1 MTAFMDNTTQHDPLA
16 QMQHCLAQ
24 QQAAYRQQPMPTA
37 AVRIDRLDRLLKMS
51 EEATEQLVTAISADF
66 GHRSRHETLLAEL
79 SMSQAAIR
87 NAKRHLK
94 SWMKARRVSTP
105 LAYQPSKNMLLR
117 QPLGVIGVVAPW
129 NYPYQLSIGPTICA
143 IAAGNRVMIKP
154 SELTPQFSLLLQELI
169 AKYFS
174 PDEISV
180 IIGDA
185 EAAQQFVSL
194 PFDHLVFTG
203 STAVGRKVAEVAGR
217 NLTPVTL
224 ELGGKSPAII
234 DPSANLDLIIPRL
247 AFAKLINAG
256 QTCIAPDYLMVP
268 AGQSQTILAAL
279 QQAAK
284 ALYPTTATN
293 PDYTSI
299 INPRH
304 YQRLQHLMTDAAQ
317 QGASVHTLTGE
328 PSDSSSRKIPP
339 TVVLGVTP
347 DMQIMQDEI
356 FGPILPIM
364 EYRDLDEAIAYINA
378 RERPLALY
386 WFGQDSARQQRV
398 LTETISGG
406 VTINDC
412 VWHFAQ
418 ESQPFGGVGASGQGA
433 YHGEHGFRAFSKEKP
448 VFSQSRLSAIKLLY
462 PPYGAMF
469 ARMLA
474 LLRIIT

>member
-1 MTAFMDNTTQHDPLA
+1 M
-16 QMQHCLAQ
+16 
-24 QQAAYRQQPMPTA
+24 
-37 AVRIDRLDRLLKMS
+37 
-51 EEATEQLVTAISADF
+51 
-66 GHRSRHETLLAEL
+66 
-79 SMSQAAIR
+79 
-87 NAKRHLK
+87 
-94 SWMKARRVSTP
+94 
-105 LAYQPSKNMLLR
+105 
-117 QPLGVIGVVAPW
+117 
-129 NYPYQLSIGPTICA
+129 
-143 IAAGNRVMIKP
+143 
-154 SELTPQFSLLLQELI
+154 
-169 AKYFS
+169 
-174 PDEISV
+174 
-180 IIGDA
+180 
-185 EAAQQFVSL
+185 
-194 PFDHLVFTG
+194 
-203 STAVGRKVAEVAGR
+203 
-217 NLTPVTL
+217 
-224 ELGGKSPAII
+224 
-234 DPSANLDLIIPRL
+234 PRL

-268 AGQSQTILAAL
+268 TGQSQNVLAAL
-279 QQAAK
+279 KQAAK
-284 ALYPTTATN
+284 TLYPTTASN

-299 INPRH
+299 INTRH
-304 YQRLQHLMTDAAQ
+304 YQRLQHLLNDAAQ

-328 PSDSSSRKIPP
+328 PSDGSSRKIPP

-433 YHGEHGFRAFSKEKP
+433 YHGEHGFRTFSKEKP

>member
-1 MTAFMDNTTQHDPLA
+1 MTNSTNHSPLA

-24 QQAAYRQQPMPTA
+24 QKAAYLQQPMPSA

-51 EEATEQLVTAISADF
+51 EEATESLITAISSDF

-94 SWMKARRVSTP
+94 AWMKARRVSTP
-105 LAYQPSKNMLLR
+105 LAYQPSKNLLIR

-154 SELTPQFSLLLQELI
+154 SELTPKFSQLLQELI

-174 PDEISV
+174 ADEISV
-180 IIGDA
+180 IVGDA
-185 EAAQQFVSL
+185 EVAQQFVSL

-203 STAVGRKVAEVAGR
+203 STAVGRKVAEAAAR

-234 DPSANLDLIIPRL
+234 DPTANLARVIPRL
-247 AFAKLINAG
+247 AFAKLVNAG

-268 AGQSQTILAAL
+268 TGQSQAVLDAL
-279 QQAAK
+279 KHATQSM
-284 ALYPTTATN
+284 YPTTTEN

-304 YQRLQHLMTDAAQ
+304 YQRLQHLLTDAVQ
-317 QGASVHTLTGE
+317 HGASVHPLINE
-328 PSDSSSRKIPP
+328 PSDQSSRKLTP
-339 TVVLGVTP
+339 TVVLGVNPT
-347 DMQIMQDEI
+347 MQIMQDEI

-386 WFGQDSARQQRV
+386 WFGQDHARQQRV

-448 VFSQSRLSAIKLLY
+448 VFTQSNLSAIKLLY

>member
-1 MTAFMDNTTQHDPLA
+1 MTAPMDNTTPLDPLA

-24 QQAAYRQQPMPTA
+24 QQAAYRQQPMPSA

-51 EEATEQLVTAISADF
+51 EDATEQLVSAIAADF

-105 LAYQPSKNMLLR
+105 LAYQPSSNMLIR

-129 NYPYQLSIGPTICA
+129 NYPYQLSIGPTICV

-154 SELTPQFSLLLQELI
+154 SELTPQFSLLLQQLI
-169 AKYFS
+169 AQYFS
-174 PDEISV
+174 PDEITV

-185 EAAQQFVSL
+185 EVAQQFVSL

-203 STAVGRKVAEVAGR
+203 STAVGRKVAEAAAR

-224 ELGGKSPAII
+224 ELGGKSPAIL
-234 DPSANLDLIIPRL
+234 DPTANIELIMPRL

-268 AGQSQTILAAL
+268 TGQSQNVLAAL
-279 QQAAK
+279 KQAAK
-284 ALYPTTATN
+284 TLYPTTASN

-299 INPRH
+299 INTRH
-304 YQRLQHLMTDAAQ
+304 YQRLQHLLTDAAQ

-433 YHGEHGFRAFSKEKP
+433 YHGEHGFRTFSKEKP

>member
-1 MTAFMDNTTQHDPLA
+1 MTTMNNTTPSTLA

-24 QQAAYRQQPMPTA
+24 QQAAYRQQPMPSA
-37 AVRIDRLDRLLKMS
+37 AERIDRLDRLMKMS
-51 EEATEQLVTAISADF
+51 EDATEQLVSAISADF

-105 LAYQPSKNMLLR
+105 LAYQPSSNMLIR

-154 SELTPQFSLLLQELI
+154 SELTPQFSLLLQQLI
-169 AKYFS
+169 AQYFS
-174 PDEISV
+174 PDEITV
-180 IIGDA
+180 IVGDA
-185 EAAQQFVSL
+185 EVAQQFVSL

-203 STAVGRKVAEVAGR
+203 STAVGRKVAEAAAR

-224 ELGGKSPAII
+224 ELGGKSPAIL
-234 DPSANLDLIIPRL
+234 DPTANIELIMPRL

-268 AGQSQTILAAL
+268 TGQSQNVLAAL
-279 QQAAK
+279 KQAAK
-284 ALYPTTATN
+284 TLYPTTASN

-299 INPRH
+299 INTRH
-304 YQRLQHLMTDAAQ
+304 YQRLQHLLTDAAQ

-356 FGPILPIM
+356 FGPILPII

-433 YHGEHGFRAFSKEKP
+433 YHGEHGFRTFSKEKP

>member
-1 MTAFMDNTTQHDPLA
+1 MTALMDSTTQHDPLA

-24 QQAAYRQQPMPTA
+24 QQAAYRQQPMPSA

-51 EEATEQLVTAISADF
+51 EDATEQLVSAIAADF

-105 LAYQPSKNMLLR
+105 LAYQPSSNMLIR

-154 SELTPQFSLLLQELI
+154 SELTPQFSLLLQQLI
-169 AKYFS
+169 AQYFS
-174 PDEISV
+174 PDEITV
-180 IIGDA
+180 IVGDA
-185 EAAQQFVSL
+185 EVAQQFVSL

-203 STAVGRKVAEVAGR
+203 STAVGRKVAEAAAR

-224 ELGGKSPAII
+224 ELGGKSPAIL
-234 DPSANLDLIIPRL
+234 DPTANIELIMPRL

-268 AGQSQTILAAL
+268 TGQSQNVLAAL
-279 QQAAK
+279 KQAAK
-284 ALYPTTATN
+284 TLYPTTASN

-299 INPRH
+299 INTRH
-304 YQRLQHLMTDAAQ
+304 YQRLQHLLTDAAQ

-433 YHGEHGFRAFSKEKP
+433 YHGEHGFRTFSKEKP
-448 VFSQSRLSAIKLLY
+448 AFSQSRLSAIKLLY